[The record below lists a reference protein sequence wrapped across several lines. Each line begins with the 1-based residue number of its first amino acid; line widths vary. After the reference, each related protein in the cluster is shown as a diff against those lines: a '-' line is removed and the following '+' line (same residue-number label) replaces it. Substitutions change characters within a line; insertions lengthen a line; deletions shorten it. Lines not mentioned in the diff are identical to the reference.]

1 MSLKFETLNQ
11 NTVRFVESKGDSI
24 VHALAKCHNKK
35 VTSNRLFRRTN
46 LNEGIT
52 SKVTLLLEME
62 TELTYTP
69 GDHVGV
75 FAANKSELV
84 DGILQRLSG
93 LEDPD
98 KPVELQVLKESHTSN
113 GVMKT
118 WTPHERLPTCS
129 LRELFNRFL
138 DITTPPSPN
147 LLQYFASIA
156 TDEEDQ
162 RKLNLLATDSAAYED
177 WRHWRFPHLLEVL
190 EEFSSVK
197 PNAALLVAQLGLLQP
212 RFYSISSSQDLNPG
226 QVHLTVAVVVYKT
239 QDGEGPIHYGVCS
252 NYLQDVAVG
261 SDICFFIRKYAL

>member
-11 NTVRFVESKGDSI
+11 NTVRFVEAKGDSI

-35 VTSNRLFRRTN
+35 VVANQLFRRTN

-52 SKVTLLLEME
+52 SKVTLLLELE

-75 FAANKSELV
+75 FAANRPELV
-84 DGILQRLSG
+84 DGILKRLKG
-93 LEDPD
+93 PENPD
-98 KPVELQVLKESHTSN
+98 QAVELQVLKESHTSN

-118 WTPHERLPTCS
+118 WTPHERLPICS
-129 LRELFNRFL
+129 SRELFSRFL

-147 LLQYFASIA
+147 LLQYFSSIA
-156 TDEEDQ
+156 TDEDDQ

-190 EEFSSVK
+190 EEFPSVK
-197 PNAALLVAQLGLLQP
+197 PNAALLAAQLGLLQP
-212 RFYSISSSQDLNPG
+212 RFYSISSSQDLHPG

-239 QDGEGPIHYGVCS
+239 QDGEGPMHYGVCS
-252 NYLQDVAVG
+252 NYLQDVPVG
-261 SDICFFIRKYAL
+261 GDVCFFIRRLL